1 MPSKKNNIMKENV
14 SGYLENRLGY
24 AKRIKTNQ
32 MLTLGSIYGHNLSL
46 VWRYQYC
53 VYAYRAYI
61 YCYAIWQHNVKIT
74 IIKTIIKI

>member
-1 MPSKKNNIMKENV
+1 MESFLSTVELSFDVSRTVMPSKKKNIMKENV

-46 VWRYQYC
+46 V
-53 VYAYRAYI
+53 
-61 YCYAIWQHNVKIT
+61 
-74 IIKTIIKI
+74 

>member
-1 MPSKKNNIMKENV
+1 MPSKKSNIMKENV

-46 VWRYQYC
+46 V
-53 VYAYRAYI
+53 
-61 YCYAIWQHNVKIT
+61 
-74 IIKTIIKI
+74 